1 MKVVK
6 FNLPKWFLEK
16 NNLLSKCSSDR
27 RNGYGCVSNDIF
39 TADKETENA
48 YHIANIGWV
57 PKSIVCNL
65 QVEEYDLDMLLKQK
79 QELEEKKQEAH
90 QNYKLTHSDEDFDIE
105 DCLLSQIRIL
115 EQKILEVKRYH
126 LG

>member
-6 FNLPKWFLEK
+6 FNLPKWFLGK
-16 NNLLSKCSSDR
+16 NSMLSNCSSDR
-27 RNGYGCVSNDIF
+27 RNGYGYVPTDIF

-48 YHIANIGWV
+48 YHIANVGWV

-65 QVEEYDLDMLLKQK
+65 QVEDYDLDMLLKQK
-79 QELEEKKQEAH
+79 QDLEEKKQEAH

-105 DCLLSQIRIL
+105 DYLLTQIRIL
-115 EQKILEVKRYH
+115 EQKILDVKRYH
-126 LG
+126 LR

>member
-6 FNLPKWFLEK
+6 FNLPKWFLDK

-27 RNGYGCVSNDIF
+27 RNGYGCVSSDIF

-48 YHIANIGWV
+48 YHIANVGWV

-65 QVEEYDLDMLLKQK
+65 QVEDYDLDMLLKKK
-79 QELEEKKQEAH
+79 QDLEEKKQEAH
-90 QNYKLTHSDEDFDIE
+90 RNYKQTHSDEDFDIE
-105 DCLLSQIRIL
+105 DKIVDEIRIL
-115 EQKILEVKRYH
+115 EQKILEVKKYH